1 MRLRA
6 SVAIAGVLVTHALP
20 ASAQQPLP
28 LDTLRVTVGSR
39 LDPRVPG
46 ATRAVEV
53 IPASEIRRLPAA
65 TLADVLAWALGADV
79 QARSPAQADVGLR
92 GSSSEQVLVL
102 VDGVRA
108 TDPQTGHFALD
119 QAVPLDEVE
128 RIEVLR
134 GAASAQYGADALGGV
149 INIVTRAG
157 SALPGADAALPGPAV
172 SARLAGGSFGTG
184 ALALRAG
191 GGTGDVRADAAGEVA
206 RSDGWRPG
214 TDSRTGSARAGFAA
228 RLGGRTLRG
237 AAAYAAR
244 DFGARAFYTD
254 PAAPFDEYE
263 KTRTATLE
271 LGLDAP
277 PAAALVVE
285 PRVSIRRHDDDFVLR
300 RLDPAFYRNVHRS
313 WQIGGELVARG
324 RAFGHSDSSDG
335 RVRLA
340 AGTEAYRDL
349 LRSTSLGDRD
359 ESRAAAFGEVSAGSA
374 GRAVVTAGVR
384 EDWHSRYGA
393 FAAPS
398 LAAAIWAR
406 PVLRLRAAAGR
417 AFRAPTW
424 TDRYYR
430 DPANIG
436 DPDLRPE
443 RAWEGEVGAD
453 LLAAGGARLSVTG
466 FTRRTSDLI
475 DWVRPAGAP
484 PATTPWQAQNVGTAT
499 FRGAEL
505 EGSALDPLGSRWL
518 LRATALGFSAAA
530 ATAASKYA
538 LRPLTRTAS
547 LSVDRVVARRVALG
561 GRAAYARHAGETG
574 YWLLDARVSVES
586 GAAQLYLD
594 GRNLGNARYRD
605 VSRMEAPGREWDVG
619 LRWR

>member
-1 MRLRA
+1 M
-6 SVAIAGVLVTHALP
+6 
-20 ASAQQPLP
+20 
-28 LDTLRVTVGSR
+28 
-39 LDPRVPG
+39 PG

-53 IPASEIRRLPAA
+53 ITATEIRRLPAR
-65 TLADVLAWALGADV
+65 TLSDVIGWALGADV

-92 GSSSEQVLVL
+92 GSSAEQVLVL

-119 QAVPLDEVE
+119 QAVPLDEVG

-157 SALPGADAALPGPAV
+157 SALLGAAAPASGA
-172 SARLAGGSFGTG
+172 SARLEGGSFGTG
-184 ALALRAG
+184 ALALRAES
-191 GGTGDVRADAAGEVA
+191 GTGGPRADAAGELS

-214 TDSRTGSARAGFAA
+214 TDSRIGSGRAGFAA

-271 LGLDAP
+271 AGLDAP
-277 PAAALVVE
+277 PDAALALE
-285 PRVSIRRHDDDFVLR
+285 PRLSVRRHDDDFMLR
-300 RLDPAFYRNVHRS
+300 RSDPAFYENVHRS

-324 RAFGHSDSSDG
+324 RAFGRSDSSRG
-335 RVRLA
+335 PVRLA

-349 LRSTSLGDRD
+349 LRSSSLGDRD
-359 ESRAAAFGEVSAGSA
+359 ESRAAAFGEVSAGAA
-374 GRAVVTAGVR
+374 GRAVVTAGLR

-398 LAAAIWAR
+398 LAAALWAR

-436 DPDLRPE
+436 NPDLRPE
-443 RAWEGEVGAD
+443 RAWEGEAGAD

-466 FTRRTSDLI
+466 FVRRTSDLI
-475 DWVRPAGAP
+475 DWVRPTGAP

-505 EGSALDPLGSRWL
+505 EGSALDPLGTQWL
-518 LRATALGFSAAA
+518 LRATALAFSADAA
-530 ATAASKYA
+530 AVASKYA
-538 LRPLTRTAS
+538 LRPLLRTAA
-547 LSVDRVVARRVALG
+547 LSCDRVVARRVGIG
-561 GRAAYARHAGETG
+561 GRAAYARREGEAG
-574 YWLLDARVSVES
+574 YWLLDARMSVEF

-594 GRNLGNARYRD
+594 GRNLGDARYLD
-605 VSRMEAPGREWDVG
+605 VSRMAAPGREWDVG